1 MSCGDLVKTRPATR
15 RDAITAPPDVFSADE
30 IGRAASVPAD
40 IIRRLMAAGEIGT
53 VDGELISLPEASRAV
68 RRLRSGALHTAG
80 PQLFGT
86 LVALG
91 ADPRSRRLSVAMST
105 VVHGAVA
112 LAAILLGTVQLTT
125 ASDDAAPLERPHL
138 ARLIFVSTPGPGGGG
153 GGGGLR
159 QPLPPPKAER
169 RGREAISSPVP
180 PRVEPTVIEPVRR
193 PQPPKPPEREALPRI
208 LAPLVAARAD
218 TRDVRGLLTRRTAP
232 RRPEVPPSQG
242 PGLDGGVGRG
252 AGRGLGSGRGAGVGP
267 GTGGGTGGGPYR
279 PGSGVTR
286 PRLLEEIKP
295 AYTED
300 ARRRGIEGDV
310 VLEVVVLADGSI
322 GNVRVV
328 RSLGFGLDERAVRA
342 MRRWRFRPAELHGA
356 AVDVV
361 VEVAMEFRLR

>member
-15 RDAITAPPDVFSADE
+15 GDAITAPPDVFSADE

-40 IIRRLMAAGEIGT
+40 VIRRLMVAGEIGT

-68 RRLRSGALHTAG
+68 RRLRSGTLHVAG

-86 LVALG
+86 LVELG

-125 ASDDAAPLERPHL
+125 ASDDATPIERPHL

-193 PQPPKPPEREALPRI
+193 PQPPEREALPRI

-218 TRDVRGLLTRRTAP
+218 TRDVRGLLTRRMAP
-232 RRPEVPPSQG
+232 RRPEAPPSQG
-242 PGLDGGVGRG
+242 PGVDGGVGRG

-279 PGSGVTR
+279 PGSGVSP
-286 PRLLEEIKP
+286 PRLLQEIKP

-342 MRRWRFRPAELHGA
+342 MRRWRFRPAERHGA

>member
-1 MSCGDLVKTRPATR
+1 
-15 RDAITAPPDVFSADE
+15 
-30 IGRAASVPAD
+30 
-40 IIRRLMAAGEIGT
+40 
-53 VDGELISLPEASRAV
+53 
-68 RRLRSGALHTAG
+68 
-80 PQLFGT
+80 
-86 LVALG
+86 
-91 ADPRSRRLSVAMST
+91 MST

-112 LAAILLGTVQLTT
+112 LTAILLGTVQLTT

-169 RGREAISSPVP
+169 RGQEAISSPVP

-279 PGSGVTR
+279 PGSGVTP